1 MRNEKGLLVY
11 DDDFRRRFMTPKE
24 IELNDD
30 WVKKHG
36 ALIDAKE
43 RNEISAQEYERL
55 CDKLDA
61 EHDAERKRLRDKKF
75 ADVTNTDAKNFFTPP
90 IFANA

>member
-11 DDDFRRRFMTPKE
+11 DDDFRRRFMTPTE
-24 IELNDD
+24 IAVNDD
-30 WVKKHG
+30 WVKQHG

-61 EHDAERKRLRDKKF
+61 EHDAERNRIRDKKF
-75 ADVTNTDAKNFFTPP
+75 GNRSANVDSEDFFAP